1 MTIVDDTAL
10 DDGAV
15 IAPHEL
21 LADLAAALDPADI
34 LTEPD
39 AIDSYR
45 SDLTRTLAAAPP
57 FAVVTPRSIEQV
69 QAIARAATR
78 HRVPLVV
85 RGAGTGLS
93 GAATAPA
100 GGIVLSTAGLTGIRI
115 DVDDH
120 VAVVGPGAITDHVDA
135 AARAHG
141 LMYAPDPA
149 SSAWSTI
156 GGNIAT
162 NAGGLRCVKYGVT
175 RDAVLGLDVVL
186 ADGRRVQTGH
196 RSVKGVT
203 GYDLTSLLVGSE
215 GTLGII
221 VGATL
226 RLVPAP
232 LHVRTLVVSV
242 PSLREA
248 GRAVGV
254 VTGSGVRPSCVEL
267 LDRASLENIDTHSG
281 TDLVARHGD
290 GLVLVQTDG
299 PGASVEIDLLGDAL
313 AAAGLTVRVLD
324 DAAGAW
330 YYELRRT
337 GRGYSGDDWS
347 IGEDIA
353 VPRSKLV
360 DILAT
365 IQDIAT
371 RHDLAVQAV
380 AHAGDGN
387 LHPGFST
394 PRRGGETRPPARLAI
409 AADELIRAALAMG
422 GTISGEH
429 GIGSLKR
436 GWLEHELGA
445 TQIELQREVKRA
457 FDPLDLLAPDGFL
470 GIHDDDPTLPG
481 AVPESASAHAAGAE
495 TATEA
500 QPAAPDPASPNP
512 RSPETTGR
520 THD

>member
-1 MTIVDDTAL
+1 MTL
-10 DDGAV
+10 
-15 IAPHEL
+15 IAPTQRSAL
-21 LADLAAALDPADI
+21 LADLAESVAADDL
-34 LTEPD
+34 LTSPEDTGP
-39 AIDSYR
+39 YR
-45 SDLTRTLAAAPP
+45 SDLTRTTAAAPP
-57 FAVVTPRSIEQV
+57 AAVVIPRTIAQV
-69 QAIARAATR
+69 QAIARTASR
-78 HRVPLVV
+78 HGVPLVV

-100 GGIVLSTAGLTGIRI
+100 GGIVLSTAGLADIRI
-115 DVDDH
+115 DPDDQ
-120 VAVVGPGAITDHVDA
+120 VAVVGPGAVTDHVDA

-175 RDAVLGLDVVL
+175 RDAVLALDIVL
-186 ADGRRVQTGH
+186 VDGTLLRTGH

-203 GYDLTSLLVGSE
+203 GYDLTSLIVGSE
-215 GTLGII
+215 GTLGI
-221 VGATL
+221 VVAATL

-232 LHVRTLVVSV
+232 RDVRTLVISV
-242 PSLREA
+242 PDLRDA
-248 GRAVGV
+248 GRAVAV

-281 TDLVARHGD
+281 TDLVDRHGD

-299 PGASVEIDLLGDAL
+299 PGAGAEMDVLRDAL
-313 AAAGLTVRVLD
+313 TAADLPARVLD
-324 DAAGAW
+324 EVEGAW
-330 YYELRRT
+330 YYELRRS
-337 GRGYSGDDWS
+337 GRGYRTDVWS

-353 VPRSKLV
+353 VPRSRLV
-360 DILAT
+360 DILGE
-365 IQDIAT
+365 IQAIAR

-394 PRRGGETRPPARLAI
+394 PRREGETSAPPRLAQ
-409 AADELIRAALAMG
+409 AADELITAALSMG

-436 GWLEHELGA
+436 GWLADELGPR
-445 TQIELQREVKRA
+445 QIELQRAVKRV
-457 FDPLDLLAPDGFL
+457 FDPQGLLAPDGFL
-470 GIHDDDPTLPG
+470 AEDAGPHPHPGI
-481 AVPESASAHAAGAE
+481 VPEQHSDNGS
-495 TATEA
+495 
-500 QPAAPDPASPNP
+500 D
-512 RSPETTGR
+512 
-520 THD
+520 HD